1 MVVVIMVSMKG
12 IYAIW
17 LREIKVYFREK
28 ERVIASFISPLLW
41 LFIFGGGIGG
51 SIQTEGGNYQQFIFP
66 GILTMSVLF
75 SSVFFGVY
83 IIWDRKLDFLK
94 EVLVAPVSRS
104 TVFFGKLLGGITD
117 SMIQGFILL
126 VLGFILLIQFPLLNI
141 IPILLVMALITWSMV
156 ALGLVIG
163 SNMSTQEGFGMVQ
176 NFVVWPL
183 FFFSG
188 ALFDVGASNLPDFLK
203 AASAFDPL
211 TYGVDALR
219 SVILGSSVFP
229 LYYDILVLI
238 GMGIVFSWIGIIS
251 FGRMQQIK

>member
-1 MVVVIMVSMKG
+1 MVSIKG

-41 LFIFGGGIGG
+41 LFIFGGGLGG
-51 SIQTEGGNYQQFIFP
+51 SISMNGVNYQQFIFP
-66 GILTMSVLF
+66 GVLTMSILF

-104 TVFFGKLLGGITD
+104 TVFFGKLFGGITN
-117 SMIQGFILL
+117 SMIQGLILL
-126 VLGFILLIQFPLLNI
+126 TLGYIFFVHFSLINL
-141 IPILLVMALITWSMV
+141 IPILMVMVLITWSMV

-163 SNMSTQEGFGMVQ
+163 ANMSTQEGFGLVQ
-176 NFVVWPL
+176 NFVIWPL

-188 ALFDVGASNLPDFLK
+188 ALFDVGSSALPDFLK
-203 AASAFDPL
+203 TISQFDPL
-211 TYGVDALR
+211 TYGVDVLR
-219 SVILGSSVFP
+219 YLIIGYGAFP
-229 LYYDILVLI
+229 LYLDIAVLI
-238 GMGIVFSWIGIIS
+238 VMGVICSYLGVIS

>member
-1 MVVVIMVSMKG
+1 VLMVSWKG

-28 ERVIASFISPLLW
+28 ERVLASFISPLLW
-41 LFIFGGGIGG
+41 LFIFGGGLG
-51 SIQTEGGNYQQFIFP
+51 SSISINGINYQQFIFP
-66 GILTMSVLF
+66 GILTMSILF

-94 EVLVAPVSRS
+94 EVLVAPISRS
-104 TVFFGKLLGGITD
+104 TVFFGKLFGGITD
-117 SMIQGFILL
+117 SMIQGLILL
-126 VLGFILLIQFPLLNI
+126 TLGYLFFVQFSLINL
-141 IPILLVMALITWSMV
+141 IPILVVMVLITWSMV

-163 SNMSTQEGFGMVQ
+163 ANMSTQEGFGLVQ
-176 NFVVWPL
+176 NFVIWPL

-188 ALFDVGASNLPDFLK
+188 ALFDVSSSDLPDFLK
-203 AASAFDPL
+203 TITQLDPL

-219 SVILGSSVFP
+219 TLILGHGSFP
-229 LYYDILVLI
+229 FYLDVAVLI
-238 GMGIVFSWIGIIS
+238 VMGIIFSYLGVLS